1 METNELVKALRDC
14 INKCDCAT
22 CEYRNVSDKF
32 GEKFCFDVLMDR
44 AADRIE
50 KQEQQ
55 IQTLKRERDV
65 AVEQAAME
73 IQELR
78 NSLAV
83 LGQANAALRD
93 KVPEWIPVKEWLPEP
108 ETEVLIVCNRRGC
121 RFVCPAIYE
130 DGKMLTQDSDWN
142 WNDLYDYGTYS
153 EDDDDYFVPQG
164 WWEDRQF
171 TPDDVYNNPV
181 DCEVTHWMPL
191 PELPE
196 EE

>member
-1 METNELVKALRDC
+1 MDTNEIVKALRKEVAANPC
-14 INKCDCAT
+14 VGLCST
-22 CEYRNVSDKF
+22 CNIAECMTK
-32 GEKFCFDVLMDR
+32 LLIQ
-44 AADRIE
+44 AADLIE
-50 KQEQQ
+50 KQERQ
-55 IQTLKRERDV
+55 IQTLKWERDV

-73 IQELR
+73 IQELQ

-83 LGQANAALRD
+83 LGQANAALRE
-93 KVPEWIPVKEWLPEP
+93 KVPEWIPVKERPPEP

-130 DGKMLTQDSDWN
+130 DGKMLTQDSGWN